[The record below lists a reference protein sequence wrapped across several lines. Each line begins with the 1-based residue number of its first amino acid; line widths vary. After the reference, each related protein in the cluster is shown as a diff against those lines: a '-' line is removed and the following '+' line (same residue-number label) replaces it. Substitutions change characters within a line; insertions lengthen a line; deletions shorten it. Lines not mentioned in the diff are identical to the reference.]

1 MISRRLALLPV
12 VLLLVSCASS
22 AVDRSTRAA
31 TAMKNATELL
41 TKSRTQ
47 LDATNSALDRLTASS
62 GKDLRKAFDNYA
74 NQVKKQ
80 SDLASE
86 LVEARTRAVNRRDE
100 YFEGWTKDAATI
112 QDPELKRLALE
123 RRDSMNEAAGSLIG
137 AFESVKAAMDTYL
150 VSLRDIEKFLGNE
163 LTDGNVATLASTG
176 KVAQVKTDSDYLRD
190 RLGETERVV
199 ADVRLRL
206 EPGAMG
212 QQPTTANP

>member
-1 MISRRLALLPV
+1 MISRRLVLLPLV
-12 VLLLVSCASS
+12 FLVVSCASS
-22 AVDRSTRAA
+22 GVDRSSRAA

-41 TKSRTQ
+41 TKSRAQ

-74 NQVKKQ
+74 KQVKKQ

-86 LVEARTRAVNRRDE
+86 LVEARTRAMNRRDE
-100 YFEGWTKDAATI
+100 YFEGWTKDAASI

-123 RRDSMNEAAGSLIG
+123 RRDSMNEAAGALIG
-137 AFESVKAAMDTYL
+137 SFESVKAALDTYL

-176 KVAQVKTDSDYLRD
+176 KVAQVKTDSDLLRD
-190 RLGETERVV
+190 RLGEAERVV